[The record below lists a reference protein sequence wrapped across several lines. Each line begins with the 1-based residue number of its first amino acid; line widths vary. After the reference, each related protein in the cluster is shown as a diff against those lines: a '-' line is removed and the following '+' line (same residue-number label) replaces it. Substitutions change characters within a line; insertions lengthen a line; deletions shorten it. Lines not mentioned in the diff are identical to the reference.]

1 MPKKKKASTLLSER
15 HDAALE
21 EYEKGIRLLQQKD
34 YSKAA
39 LRFECVLQDYPNEAA
54 LGDRARTYLR
64 IAKGEVSQR
73 LPETQSKEPEKAY
86 EIGVFLLNDGRFKD
100 ALKHLERAAEHDGSN
115 EGVLIALAS
124 AQLQNGDRAAAIAT
138 LERAVEEQPEARY
151 RVRVMS
157 DFGSLTQDEEFR
169 RKFLEG

>member
-1 MPKKKKASTLLSER
+1 MSKKKASPLLSER

-39 LRFECVLQDYPNEAA
+39 LRFETVLSEYPSEAA

-64 IAKGEVSQR
+64 IATGENIKR
-73 LPETQSKEPEKAY
+73 LPETESKEPAKAY
-86 EIGVFLLNDGRFKD
+86 EIGVYLLNDGQFKD

-124 AQLQNGDRAAAIAT
+124 AQLQSGDRAAALAT
-138 LERAVEEQPEARY
+138 LERTVAAQPDARY

-157 DFGSLTQDEEFR
+157 DFASLARDEDFR
-169 RKFLEG
+169 RAFLET

>member
-1 MPKKKKASTLLSER
+1 MSKKKKASTLLSER
-15 HDAALE
+15 HEAALE

-34 YSKAA
+34 YSKAI
-39 LRFECVLQDYPNEAA
+39 LRFECVLKDYPAEAA

-64 IAKGEVSQR
+64 IANGENVKR
-73 LPETQSKEPEKAY
+73 KPDTGSKEPAKAY
-86 EIGVFLLNDGRFKD
+86 EIGVFLLNDGQFKD

-124 AQLQNGDRAAAIAT
+124 AQLQNGDRSAALST
-138 LERAVEEQPEARY
+138 LERAVETQPDTLY

-157 DFGSLTQDEEFR
+157 DFSSLAQDEDFR
-169 RKFLEG
+169 RKFLEV